1 MFSLVLQVSN
11 TNYRPRPIE
20 LGLQRPQPRAYDIYS
35 SWPYTAVSWTR
46 FIAPGLYLPSY
57 ILSSVYYLHGHF
69 LNSFWMAK
77 CARDFE
83 ICDSERPLNLPFFKT
98 TSPSC
103 TTYFRGEQA
112 VDASTEITALGWCS
126 SFHTTFGITGFS
138 LLFDWPCH
146 LQDSLLI
153 HFGPTMLRCQCWPL
167 ACWQDLRVSF

>member
-1 MFSLVLQVSN
+1 MALHCCVLDSF
-11 TNYRPRPIE
+11 YC
-20 LGLQRPQPRAYDIYS
+20 
-35 SWPYTAVSWTR
+35 SWTLSTQLY
-46 FIAPGLYLPSY
+46 FIIC
-57 ILSSVYYLHGHF
+57 ILSAWTLFELF
-69 LNSFWMAK
+69 LDGKNVHVISKFATQ
-77 CARDFE
+77 
-83 ICDSERPLNLPFFKT
+83 RPLNLPFFKT

-126 SFHTTFGITGFS
+126 LFQTTFGITGFS

-146 LQDSLLI
+146 LQDSPLI